1 VNDSSRWRDTAANR
15 GNGVLADAP
24 LIGRAGEL
32 SRLRALL
39 DRGNGGALVVLG
51 EAGIG
56 KSRLLAELGGYAQD
70 RGLRVLSAVGQE
82 RESQLAFA
90 GLLQLLRS
98 SLVELLA
105 LPGRHA
111 EELRAAIGL
120 APPAADSNPLL
131 TSTALLELLAGPAD
145 GTVVLVDD
153 AQWMDGASLDVLA
166 FAARRLDAGA
176 VTLIFAARGDAS
188 PPGLDRDFPELRP
201 RPLSAIEAA
210 ELLAAQPH
218 PPRGCA
224 RAQVL
229 AQAAGNPLA
238 LIELARAITADPGA
252 GRGWIGLPLPL
263 TGRLSAVFAQRL
275 AALPAPT
282 RHALLSVAVADG
294 DARGPDLDPEALA
307 PAEELGLV
315 TVDAT
320 GVRFRHPL
328 TRSAVYHA
336 APFASRAAAHR
347 RLADMLLDRPD
358 RRAWHLAA
366 AALLPDEDVASLLAA
381 TSPDTERRGEAV
393 TAALALERAADLSPK
408 PADQA
413 SRLVAAAETAV
424 SAGHTEWA
432 GDLAARAL
440 GLTGDQDLRSRGEHI
455 SGRALAWAGRYLS
468 AAGILLPL
476 ARETAFR
483 DPVAAWNALGLAAT
497 AAYQAGD
504 PELLQVVADTLAALP
519 PTTALPTDQGEIR
532 LWVLAVCGRTA
543 QARELLRRSRDWA
556 PGGHAGAAAWLLD
569 RTTDAIGLL
578 RAGRDDLQTRAASGD
593 SLAALGWAYLDAGR
607 WDDALKLT
615 AETRGLPGADIT
627 SSTETLITATIE
639 AARGDTEHARALIA
653 KALAADPEHSR
664 LIAARARHGFGLCA
678 LADGDW
684 LRAFEHLRNL
694 FDSDGVP
701 CHYHASYLAVGDL
714 ALAAARSGH
723 HLEGRQMLKRISAG
737 LAAPSARVR
746 QSLARADGILA
757 DPSAAGAYP
766 ADTLGDGDG
775 DQWPFERA
783 QLRLEL
789 GEWLRRRRRIN
800 EAKPVLGA
808 AFEAFRALRARP
820 WELRAEAELRA
831 CGIAVPENLA
841 CAAGLRELTPQQR
854 QIIRLAATG
863 LSNREIAQRLFLSP
877 RTVSSHLYRSFPK
890 LGVAGRHQL
899 HGLLVE
905 ADNRS

>member
-1 VNDSSRWRDTAANR
+1 M
-15 GNGVLADAP
+15 NGVLPDSP
-24 LIGRAGEL
+24 LIGRSGEL
-32 SRLRALL
+32 SRLRSLI
-39 DRGNGGALVVLG
+39 DTGDGGALVVLG

-56 KSRLLAELGGYAQD
+56 KSALLAELAGYAQA

-82 RESQLAFA
+82 RESAFSFA
-90 GLLQLLRS
+90 GLLQLLRPV
-98 SLVELLA
+98 LVELLT

-120 APPAADSNPLL
+120 APPAADSNLLL
-131 TSTALLELLAGPAD
+131 TSAALLELLAGPAN
-145 GTVVLVDD
+145 GMVVLADD
-153 AQWMDGASLDVLA
+153 AQWMDSASLDVLA

-176 VTLIFAARGDAS
+176 VTMIFAARGDAP
-188 PPGLDRDFPELRP
+188 PPGLDRGIPELRP
-201 RPLSAIEAA
+201 RRLSAVDAA
-210 ELLAAQPH
+210 ELLAAQRH

-238 LIELARAITADPGA
+238 LIELARAITADPAG

-263 TGRLSAVFAQRL
+263 SGRLSAVFAERIG
-275 AALPAPT
+275 ALPAET
-282 RHALLSVAVADG
+282 RRALLSVAVADG
-294 DARGPDLDPEALA
+294 DVRVPGLDPEVLA

-347 RLADMLLDRPD
+347 TLADMLLDRPD

-381 TSPDTERRGEAV
+381 TSLDTQPQGGAV
-393 TAALALERAADLSPK
+393 TAALALERAADLSPD

-413 SRLVAAAETAV
+413 SRLVAAAETAL
-424 SAGHTEWA
+424 SAGQTEWA
-432 GDLAARAL
+432 RDLATRAL
-440 GLTGDQDLRSRGEHI
+440 GLTADRGLRARGQHVT
-455 SGRALAWAGRYLS
+455 GWALAWAGRYLS

-476 ARETAFR
+476 ARETAAR
-483 DPVAAWNALGLAAT
+483 DPAAAWKALGLAAT
-497 AAYQAGD
+497 AAYQAGE
-504 PELLQVVADTLAALP
+504 PELLRAVADTLTELP
-519 PTTALPTDQGEIR
+519 PADQSEIR
-532 LWVLAVCGRTA
+532 PWVLAVCGQTA
-543 QARELLRRSRDWA
+543 QATDLLRRFRDAA
-556 PGGHAGAAAWLLD
+556 PGHAGAAAWLLD
-569 RTTDAIGLL
+569 RTADAIGLL
-578 RAGRDDLQTRAASGD
+578 RAGRDDPQSRAASGG

-607 WDDALKLT
+607 WDDALTLT
-615 AETRGLPGADIT
+615 AEARGLPGTDIT
-627 SSTETLITATIE
+627 SSTGTLITATIE

-653 KALAADPEHSR
+653 DVLAADPEHSR
-664 LIAARARHGFGLCA
+664 LITARARHAFGLCA

-684 LRAFEHLRNL
+684 LTAFDHLRHL
-694 FDSDGVP
+694 FDSDGSP
-701 CHYHASYLAVGDL
+701 YHYHASYRGTGDL
-714 ALAAARSGH
+714 ALAAARSGR
-723 HLEGRQMLKRISAG
+723 HLEGREMLKRISAG
-737 LAAPSARVR
+737 LADPSARMR

-757 DPSAAGAYP
+757 DPSGPDAYP
-766 ADTLGDGDG
+766 ADALDDAAG

-783 QLRLEL
+783 QLRLEF
-789 GEWLRRRRRIN
+789 GERLRRRRRIN
-800 EAKPVLGA
+800 EAKPVLSA
-808 AFEAFRALRARP
+808 AFEAFRALRASP
-820 WELRAEAELRA
+820 WERRAEAELRA
-831 CGIAVPENLA
+831 CGIAVPENPA
-841 CAAGLRELTPQQR
+841 SAAGLHTLTPQQR

-905 ADNRS
+905 ADSSG

>member
-1 VNDSSRWRDTAANR
+1 VNDCSPWRDTAANR
-15 GNGVLADAP
+15 VSGDLSDSP

-32 SRLRALL
+32 SRLRALI

-56 KSRLLAELGGYAQD
+56 KSALLAEVAAYAQA
-70 RGLRVLSAVGQE
+70 RGLRVLSAAGQQ
-82 RESQLAFA
+82 RESSLAFA
-90 GLLQLLRS
+90 GLLQLLRPI
-98 SLVELLA
+98 LLELLT
-105 LPGRHA
+105 LPGRRA

-120 APPAADSNPLL
+120 APPTADSNLLL
-131 TSTALLELLAGPAD
+131 TSTALLELLAAPAN
-145 GTVVLVDD
+145 GVVVLVDD
-153 AQWMDGASLDVLA
+153 AQWMDSASLDVLA
-166 FAARRLDAGA
+166 FAARRLDGGA
-176 VTLIFAARGDAS
+176 VSLIFAARGDAS
-188 PPGLDRDFPELRP
+188 PPGLDLGIPELRP
-201 RPLSAIEAA
+201 RPMNAIEAD
-210 ELLAAQPH
+210 ELLATQPH

-263 TGRLSAVFAQRL
+263 AGRLSAVFADRL
-275 AALPAPT
+275 GGLPAQT

-294 DARGPDLDPEALA
+294 DVRVPDLDPEVLA

-347 RLADMLLDRPD
+347 GLADMLLDRPD

-381 TSPDTERRGEAV
+381 TSSDTERRGEAV
-393 TAALALERAADLSPK
+393 TAALALERAADLSPQ

-413 SRLVAAAETAV
+413 SRLVKAAETAI
-424 SAGHTEWA
+424 SAGQTEWA

-440 GLTGDQDLRSRGEHI
+440 TLTGDHDLRSRGRHI
-455 SGRALAWAGRYLS
+455 SGLALVGAGRYRS
-468 AAGILLPL
+468 AVGILLPL
-476 ARETAFR
+476 ARETAGR
-483 DPVAAWNALGLAAT
+483 DPAAAWNTLGLAAT

-504 PELLQVVADTLAALP
+504 PELLHVVADAL
-519 PTTALPTDQGEIR
+519 TELPSTDRCEIR
-532 LWVLAVCGRTA
+532 LWVLVVCGRTA
-543 QARELLRRSRDWA
+543 EARQLLRRFPDRA
-556 PGGHAGAAAWLLD
+556 PGCHAGAAAWLLD
-569 RTTDAIGLL
+569 RTTDAIRLL
-578 RAGRDDLQTRAASGD
+578 RTGRDDLQAGAGSGD

-607 WDDALKLT
+607 WDDALTLA
-615 AETRGLPGADIT
+615 AEARGLPGADIT
-627 SSTETLITATIE
+627 SSAETLITATIE
-639 AARGDTEHARALIA
+639 AARGDTERARALIA
-653 KALAADPEHSR
+653 GALAADPEHSR
-664 LIAARARHGFGLCA
+664 LITTRARHALGLCA

-684 LRAFEHLRNL
+684 PTAFDHLRRL
-694 FDSDGVP
+694 FDPDGVP
-701 CHYHASYLAVGDL
+701 LHYHASYHGLGDL

-723 HLEGRQMLKRISAG
+723 YLDGRQLLKRIGAG

-746 QSLARADGILA
+746 QSLVRADEILA
-757 DPSAAGAYP
+757 DPSTSGAYR
-766 ADTLGDGDG
+766 ADTLDDGVG

-800 EAKPVLGA
+800 EAKPVLSA

-831 CGIAVPENLA
+831 CGIVVPEKLA
-841 CAAGLRELTPQQR
+841 GPARLRELTPQQQ

-899 HGLLVE
+899 HGLLAD
-905 ADNRS
+905 ADNSS